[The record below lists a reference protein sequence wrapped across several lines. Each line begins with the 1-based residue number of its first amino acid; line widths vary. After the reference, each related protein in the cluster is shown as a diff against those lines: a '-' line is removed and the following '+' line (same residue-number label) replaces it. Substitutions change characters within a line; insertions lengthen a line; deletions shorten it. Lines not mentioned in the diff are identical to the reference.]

1 MKNLI
6 LVGGNRILENEPIET
21 LYRIAKR
28 KKINLFLYTEKIHL
42 KKKCEKSITFKEFL
56 QKRKINY
63 KVSKNINHE
72 IKDIKKR
79 FTPELENVLLLTNCI
94 WKINSDLIN
103 FFKKRI
109 YNIHVGLLPA
119 QKGAGGATWIKL
131 TNSNISAITIHEVS
145 QELDAGRILI
155 EKKFKLKKNF
165 SLINYYN
172 QTRGCEKKTYNNFFN
187 LIKKKIF
194 LLKKQNKKED
204 VYMPRL
210 NTKIHGFIDWNW
222 KAKHIV
228 DFVNAFSD
236 PYQGAST
243 FIKNEKYLL
252 SHAKLLKH
260 KINFHPYQSGII
272 FKKEKNSILIAATE
286 GVVQI
291 KKISKITGEK
301 YPIKK
306 LKLGARFFT
315 PIKEL
320 EKSKK
325 LTSLHSSKGI
335 ITKK

>member
-42 KKKCEKSITFKEFL
+42 KKKCEKSISFKEFL

-72 IKDIKKR
+72 IEDIKKR
-79 FTPELENVLLLTNCI
+79 FTPGLENVLLLTNCI
-94 WKINSDLIN
+94 WKINSDLID

-109 YNIHVGLLPA
+109 YNIHVGLLPV

-145 QELDAGRILI
+145 QELDTGRILI

-187 LIKKKIF
+187 LIKKKNF

-243 FIKNEKYLL
+243 FIKNKKYLL

-272 FKKEKNSILIAATE
+272 FKKEKNSFLIAATE

-291 KKISKITGEK
+291 KKIAKITGEK